1 MTPMI
6 PQEINPRQSEDLRE
20 AQVHAGAW
28 TALLAA
34 MVSLM
39 AMQASVGTV
48 PSLAATTLFTAVAGG
63 IYRGWAWTAA
73 LGCIALVAMSIAFA
87 AGLLPVAPAA
97 RIPVSL
103 LGGAGALCL
112 AGAYLTL
119 TEERS
124 V

>member
-6 PQEINPRQSEDLRE
+6 PQEMNPRQSEDLRE

-39 AMQASVGTV
+39 AMQASVGAV
-48 PSLAATTLFTAVAGG
+48 PSLAATALFTAVAGG

-73 LGCIALVAMSIAFA
+73 VGCIALVAMAVAFA
-87 AGLLPVAPAA
+87 SGVVPVAAAA